1 MDKLFITIVN
11 NGLVASWIILAV
23 IVLRKLLNRIPKWV
37 NCLLW
42 GLVAIRLAI
51 PFSIESIFSLIPSA
65 KPVPADIEYAKI
77 PKIDSGMH
85 AVNTVINPVLENH
98 FAVKEIASVN
108 PIQVIIFITS
118 YIWLIGVIGLLIYA
132 FVSFIMLK
140 RQVKNAQAIDKGI
153 FRSGTID
160 SPFILGFVKP
170 SIYIPDY
177 LDDEA
182 YICNP
187 YLDTAL
193 IQELNEKSAEEINAA
208 TESAFYKIYLLLN
221 WKKQAWNIFHR
232 FLIEGV
238 LCYEITYDD
247 LTNPRSITGIVDIDP
262 ATITRSIEDGITYW
276 IQFKDVIGRERKL
289 LDSQIIYI
297 KYEDSGVSTRQ
308 SYLERLI
315 RPFNIYRIVE
325 QAQVIWTVTQSSFK
339 TMFTIPINGM
349 NRAKGMQTLSQAMNR
364 YKEDISF
371 NTETGELQ
379 VNGKMNM
386 PFNKEYW
393 MPENENGKPEI
404 ETLVDSGPQ
413 LNDSDQLKYFE
424 DKLFKMSKIPSSRF
438 DKDAQSTWFGSDP
451 TQQLREEINFGRYV
465 SRLRNVFAEIM
476 LKPLKIQLTLQI
488 PDIKND
494 KRILDSIS
502 LRFNSYNQFEEMAN
516 IEIMSKRV
524 EFIGTMKDS
533 LVITDDEGNEE
544 PYFSPKFLILKYLKM
559 SEADLE
565 LNEKYKLEEKLSKSK
580 NADNGEDEES
590 NNDEEQGGENSGEE
604 QGGGDN
610 GSESDEGSG
619 DIDDEMLGDVQPESP
634 ETTQA

>member
-1 MDKLFITIVN
+1 MIFGNLENVWDGEETIMEAVKRN
-11 NGLVASWIILAV
+11 LDSHNDIKRPNKISKILTMLSRYGMSYDDQV
-23 IVLRKLLNRIPKWV
+23 YKNMM
-37 NCLLW
+37 
-42 GLVAIRLAI
+42 AI
-51 PFSIESIFSLIPSA
+51 PADKALQPKDPMMQHTLYGTGYSGNWKVKGEEDKPFSEKSIEQKRNALRRMAMQPELEDILDVMCNESI
-65 KPVPADIEYAKI
+65 VY
-77 PKIDSGMH
+77 
-85 AVNTVINPVLENH
+85 
-98 FAVKEIASVN
+98 
-108 PIQVIIFITS
+108 
-118 YIWLIGVIGLLIYA
+118 
-132 FVSFIMLK
+132 
-140 RQVKNAQAIDKGI
+140 
-153 FRSGTID
+153 
-160 SPFILGFVKP
+160 
-170 SIYIPDY
+170 
-177 LDDEA
+177 DDNDA
-182 YICNP
+182 YICTP

-193 IQELNEKSAEEINAA
+193 IQELNEKSADEIRAA
-208 TESAFYKIYLLLN
+208 IEASFYKLYLLLR
-221 WKKQAWNIFHR
+221 WKKDAWNIFRR

-247 LTNPRSITGIVDIDP
+247 LTNPHSITGIVDVDP
-262 ATITRSIEDGITYW
+262 AMLTKTVEDGITYW
-276 IQFKDVIGRERKL
+276 ILFKGVTGQERKL

-297 KYEDSGVSTRQ
+297 KYEDSGVSDRQ

-339 TMFTIPINGM
+339 TIFTIPVGGQNK
-349 NRAKGMQTLSQAMNR
+349 AKGIQTLSQAMNR

-379 VNGKMNM
+379 VNGKMNL

-393 MPENENGKPEI
+393 MPENDQGRPEI

-424 DKLFKMSKIPSSRF
+424 EKLFKMSKIPSSRF

-451 TQQLREEINFGRYV
+451 TQQLREEINFGRFV
-465 SRLRNVFAEIM
+465 TRLRNVFAEIM
-476 LKPLKIQLTLQI
+476 LKPLRIQLALQI

-524 EFIGTMKDS
+524 EFIGTMKDT
-533 LVITDDEGNEE
+533 LTITNDDGDEV
-544 PYFSPKFLILKYLKM
+544 PYFSPKFLIIKYLKM

-565 LNEKYKLEEKLSKSK
+565 LNEKFKREEMLAKKK
-580 NADNGEDEES
+580 GDKDEEDTDEEDADDMLGDSDSESEGDSES
-590 NNDEEQGGENSGEE
+590 NDNDE
-604 QGGGDN
+604 
-610 GSESDEGSG
+610 SESSEEEDDGGS
-619 DIDDEMLGDVQPESP
+619 DIDSEMLGDVQPEST